1 MGRLCIQAGRERLNF
16 AKQFSAVVSER
27 DACST
32 SKTLQGCM
40 IYRIFFAQM
49 MEETFAGSRL
59 CVASPSQRQ
68 DVFLTVPFCAL
79 GHNPGPILIFSLP
92 T

>member
-1 MGRLCIQAGRERLNF
+1 
-16 AKQFSAVVSER
+16 
-27 DACST
+27 
-32 SKTLQGCM
+32 M